1 MAAVSI
7 PIPDSQA
14 KPAHPLRN
22 RNFVTWWLGA
32 TISLVGDHFYFVA
45 LPWVVLQLTGSG
57 LAMGT
62 VAMAA
67 GIPRAALM
75 LLGGAVTDRT
85 SPRKLLMAAASA
97 RTVLV
102 AAIGALLWVHS
113 LHLWQL
119 YVLAFAFGIADA
131 FAMPSSGPLLRSLVQ
146 PEQLPAA
153 NSVWQSSAL
162 LTGILAPAPAGLIMK
177 ALGAAWAFFIDAFS
191 FLFIIAALWK
201 LPDPPR
207 SQAAAKPS
215 VWRSM
220 GEGLAYVGRDVAL
233 RSLMLLAAV
242 LNFCLAGP
250 LSVGLAYMAK
260 TRFSSPTSFGVW
272 VSSVAAGMLAGMLL
286 AGVFKSKRRG
296 LLLVSTTS
304 ILGVATGCIGLLPGL
319 WLVAALLLVMGCLN
333 GFINVQLQSW
343 FQQRVDR
350 AVLGRVSSVSALS
363 SLGIMPLSMA
373 AAGAAVAWSAQWTFA
388 ISGLAVIAISAFG
401 ALQKPVREIQ

>member
-1 MAAVSI
+1 MATASV
-7 PIPDSQA
+7 PVPDCPSN
-14 KPAHPLRN
+14 PVHPLRS
-22 RNFVTWWLGA
+22 RHFVTWWLGA
-32 TISLVGDHFYFVA
+32 TVSLVGDHFYFVA

-75 LLGGAVTDRT
+75 LVGGAVTDRS
-85 SPRKLLMAAASA
+85 SPRKLLMATASA

-102 AAIGALLWVHS
+102 AAIGALLW
-113 LHLWQL
+113 LHRLQLWQL
-119 YVLAFAFGIADA
+119 YVLAVAFGVADA
-131 FAMPSSGPLLRSLVQ
+131 FAMPSSGPLLRSLVK

-162 LTGILAPAPAGLIMK
+162 LTGTLVPAPAGLIMK

-207 SQAAAKPS
+207 RQVAAKPS
-215 VWRSM
+215 VLGSIR
-220 GEGLAYVGRDVAL
+220 EGLTYVGRDVAL
-233 RSLMLLAAV
+233 RTLMLLAAV

-260 TRFSSPTSFGVW
+260 ARFSSPASFGVW
-272 VSSVAAGMLAGMLL
+272 VSSVAAGTLVGMLL
-286 AGVFKSKRRG
+286 AGVFTSKHRG

-304 ILGVATGCIGLLPGL
+304 VLGVATSGMGLLPGL
-319 WLVAALLLVMGCLN
+319 WPVAALLLVMGGFS
-333 GFINVQLQSW
+333 GFINVQIQSW

-363 SLGIMPLSMA
+363 SLGLMPLSMA
-373 AAGAAVAWSAQWTFA
+373 AAGAAVAWSAEWTFA
-388 ISGLAVIAISAFG
+388 ISGLAVIMVSAFG
-401 ALQKPVREIQ
+401 ALQKPVREMQ

>member
-1 MAAVSI
+1 MASATI
-7 PIPDSQA
+7 PLPDRPA
-14 KPAHPLRN
+14 KPVHPLRN
-22 RNFVTWWLGA
+22 PNFVTWWLGA
-32 TISLVGDHFYFVA
+32 TISLVGDQFYFVA

-85 SPRKLLMAAASA
+85 SPRKLLMVTASA
-97 RTVLV
+97 RTLFV
-102 AAIGALLWVHS
+102 AAIGALLALHS
-113 LHLWQL
+113 LHLWHL
-119 YVLAFAFGIADA
+119 YVLAVAFGIADA
-131 FAMPSSGPLLRSLVQ
+131 FALPSSGPLLRSLVQ

-162 LTGILAPAPAGLIMK
+162 LTGIVAPAPAGIIMK
-177 ALGAAWAFFIDAFS
+177 ALGTAWAFFIDAFS

-201 LPDPPR
+201 VPDPPR

-215 VWRSM
+215 VLSSIR
-220 GEGLAYVGRDVAL
+220 EGLTYVGRDVAL

-260 TRFSSPTSFGVW
+260 TRFSSPASFGVW
-272 VSSVAAGMLAGMLL
+272 ISSVAGGTLAGMLL
-286 AGVFKSKRRG
+286 AGVLKSKRRG
-296 LLLVSTTS
+296 LLLVGTST
-304 ILGVATGCIGLLPGL
+304 ILGLATGCMGLLPGL
-319 WLVAALLLVMGCLN
+319 WPVAALLLVMGCFS

-350 AVLGRVSSVSALS
+350 AVLGRVISVSMLS
-363 SLGIMPLSMA
+363 SLGLMPLSMA
-373 AAGAAVAWSAQWTFA
+373 AAGVAVAWSATWMFA
-388 ISGLAVIAISAFG
+388 ISGLAVILVSIFG